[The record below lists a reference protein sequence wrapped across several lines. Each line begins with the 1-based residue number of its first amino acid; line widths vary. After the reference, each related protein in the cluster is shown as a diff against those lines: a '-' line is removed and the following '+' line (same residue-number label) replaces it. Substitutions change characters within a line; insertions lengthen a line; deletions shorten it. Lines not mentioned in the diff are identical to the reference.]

1 MQDGHPVTGADLDP
15 GMAAF
20 ARASIVPPLTC
31 VVADMTALPFA
42 DRSFDCVMAITSLCF
57 VGDERKALGEIT
69 RVAIRRFALGLLNR
83 NSLLYLKTG
92 PGRASGA
99 RAGARWHDRASVTT
113 LLHGLPVVDVR
124 ITTAVLLPE
133 GGLLARLM
141 EHLVHAALPWGSF
154 IAVTGTVARDNGE

>member
-1 MQDGHPVTGADLDP
+1 MDLDP

-20 ARASIVPPLTC
+20 ARASVAPPLTC
-31 VVADMTALPFA
+31 AVADMTALPFA

-57 VGDERKALGEIT
+57 VEDERKALAEIT
-69 RVAIRRFALGLLNR
+69 RVARRRFALGLLNR
-83 NSLLYLKTG
+83 NSLLYLKKG

-99 RAGARWHDRASVTT
+99 YAGARWHDRASVTA

-133 GGLLARLM
+133 VGPLAQLM
-141 EHLVHAALPWGSF
+141 ERLSPAALPWGSF
-154 IAVTGTVARDNGE
+154 IAVTGTVLREFCLSPSPT